1 MGISN
6 HTSKYGTSYNKQTQ
20 STQSQ
25 TDEMFNELK
34 RVLTERCHSP
44 LVMEKEFVASS
55 EGHFST
61 FEDYDIRMVQVV
73 TRHGERAPMFA
84 TALIGMKIFY
94 CPDGSRQLFSASDLS
109 HTVCYKAQMTWT
121 GCRQLQLIGR
131 HFRKAYSFN
140 LTVGQLENRIR
151 LLSTG
156 RQRTDWSARCLVAG
170 LLGHTNYN
178 KLVRVNLAMVP
189 YALHTKYVKSCP
201 YREKLLNQIRKNLKY
216 QQSASYW
223 TSAVN
228 RGNSFITATGY
239 NGRNLTYIHQFNEA
253 LVSHFCNLYHKGISA
268 SITPCVKK
276 HCMPPS
282 LSLEI
287 LKAADVHV
295 KSQNDQKISLVNIQP
310 LLGQIVSEM
319 EISATGQT
327 KSVFIHYSG
336 HDITMSSLLSALGA
350 FYGRQ
355 PAYATRLVFELWSE
369 RKYNNRYK
377 VRVLHDGQVLK
388 SSVLDEWMTLKFFK
402 ERILHGHL
410 RDPKSHRNA
419 CLKGIW

>member
-1 MGISN
+1 MSLGTRLENPTSLVHFLCCIVKVLHTVVCSVVLYFRQEHSHNRAEDTQVVLNERHRAASIIHYAVNILSSRSTRSFMGISN

-295 KSQNDQKISLVNIQP
+295 KSQNDQKVRRICSQELQSNSI
-310 LLGQIVSEM
+310 
-319 EISATGQT
+319 ANC
-327 KSVFIHYSG
+327 
-336 HDITMSSLLSALGA
+336 IT
-350 FYGRQ
+350 
-355 PAYATRLVFELWSE
+355 
-369 RKYNNRYK
+369 YN
-377 VRVLHDGQVLK
+377 
-388 SSVLDEWMTLKFFK
+388 
-402 ERILHGHL
+402 
-410 RDPKSHRNA
+410 
-419 CLKGIW
+419 